1 MLKILVHI
9 WDKVFKNG
17 TSKICERQ
25 PFKILKGYGLLL
37 ADHTPEDC
45 RPQILLGPFMNTL
58 SHISITIVQLK
69 LKVLAQKGCGLN
81 ISSIVWCKFTTSTYF
96 TVCSDV
102 STPLSPYFIAY
113 FEFDNPTTLGV
124 LSNLVPHLITC
135 KKKTWKLKL
144 KQDKVLKVVLSYIQR
159 KNI

>member
-113 FEFDNPTTLGV
+113 FEFDNPLLWEYYPTFPF
-124 LSNLVPHLITC
+124 SRLIPFPP
-135 KKKTWKLKL
+135 
-144 KQDKVLKVVLSYIQR
+144 SHYM
-159 KNI
+159 

>member
-1 MLKILVHI
+1 MINCHYIRYKHIFIWIQEMLKILVHI

-124 LSNLVPHLITC
+124 YPTFPFSRLIPFPP
-135 KKKTWKLKL
+135 
-144 KQDKVLKVVLSYIQR
+144 SHYM
-159 KNI
+159 